1 MSDTTAPAPAYG
13 PGEGPDPAAGN
24 APLPTNP
31 PVDLQPIAERSAQIF
46 LSLPTVAARR
56 SMLADLKV
64 SNPVLATMVVDILG
78 KVYGPAFTGE
88 ENVGLEDTAA
98 QSPDASMRVLGATG
112 GIGALAGAAA
122 LMSGG
127 AGFGSALGGG
137 IAGLASFGAPAQ
149 GSQAIQQAAPHAPEQ
164 MLADAGLGGIYTNPL
179 SSKVIRWA
187 IGAAIALLCSKVFKY
202 TASDAQMQDWIE
214 LGCGLLSL
222 AVIAYHRLKS
232 TNTIMSLQDAT
243 TMFVSHFSTIDN
255 RIVQRDVLNAL
266 QQKNPKLYANV
277 KTVLQFF
284 SH

>member
-1 MSDTTAPAPAYG
+1 MASSRLTRAAMVLTLTAV
-13 PGEGPDPAAGN
+13 AAGL
-24 APLPTNP
+24 ATPA
-31 PVDLQPIAERSAQIF
+31 D
-46 LSLPTVAARR
+46 AARR
-56 SMLADLKV
+56 ARLGADLEQK
-64 SNPVLATMVVDILG
+64 L
-78 KVYGPAFTGE
+78 
-88 ENVGLEDTAA
+88 
-98 QSPDASMRVLGATG
+98 
-112 GIGALAGAAA
+112 
-122 LMSGG
+122 
-127 AGFGSALGGG
+127 
-137 IAGLASFGAPAQ
+137 AQ